1 MNEASDKGAV
11 VILGKIRVAIAGY
24 GNVAREAVHAVRSA
38 PDMEMAGIV
47 IRDPDKVEKTG
58 KESGLPV
65 FLDPAMLEKVDVAV
79 LAIASRAVP
88 KVAPVYLEQGICT
101 VDCYDIHG
109 DPMMELRHS
118 LNTSAL
124 KGSSAALVGAG
135 WDPGTDSIFRGIFEI
150 IAPRGITYTDF
161 GPGVSM
167 GHTVAVKNIP
177 GVKNAVS
184 ITLPAGQGKHRR
196 AVYVEVAEGH
206 NIDTIRRAI
215 FEDNYFRHDE
225 TTIEAVDDVEQLID
239 LGHGVHMERKG
250 AAGSSHNQRMKL
262 EMTVMNPAATAQ
274 VMISAARGIVRQK
287 PGCYTMLEIPVAD
300 CLPGDRESNL
310 KRLV

>member
-1 MNEASDKGAV
+1 VLE
-11 VILGKIRVAIAGY
+11 KIRAAVAGY
-24 GNVAREAVHAVRSA
+24 GNVAREAANAVRSS

-47 IRDPDKVEKTG
+47 IRDPDKVEKTE

-65 FLDPAMLEKVDVAV
+65 VLDPEMLGKVDVAI
-79 LAIASRAVP
+79 LAIASRAIP
-88 KVAPVYLEQGICT
+88 EVAPVYLEQGICT

-124 KGSSAALVGAG
+124 KGGSAALVGAG
-135 WDPGTDSIFRGIFEI
+135 WDPGTDSLFRGIFEI
-150 IAPRGITYTDF
+150 ITPRGITYTDF

-167 GHTVAVKNIP
+167 GHTVAVKTIP

-196 AVYVEVAEGH
+196 TVYVEVADGH
-206 NIDTIRRAI
+206 SIDTISRTI
-215 FEDNYFRHDE
+215 LEDHYFCHDE
-225 TTIEAVDDVEQLID
+225 TSIEAVDNVEQLID

-250 AAGSSHNQRMKL
+250 AAASSFNQRMLL
-262 EMTVMNPAATAQ
+262 EMSVMNPCATAQ
-274 VMISAARGIVRQK
+274 IMCSVARGIVRQK

-300 CLPGDRESNL
+300 CLPGNRESNL
-310 KRLV
+310 KRLL

>member
-1 MNEASDKGAV
+1 VLK
-11 VILGKIRVAIAGY
+11 KIRVAVVGY
-24 GNVAREAVHAVRSA
+24 GNVAREAVNAVQVA
-38 PDMEMAGIV
+38 PDMEMVAVV
-47 IRDPDKVEKTG
+47 IRNPEKIETVR

-65 FLDPAMLEKVDVAV
+65 VTDVISLEKVDVAV

-88 KVAPVYLEQGICT
+88 EVAPVYLEQGICT

-109 DPMMELRHS
+109 ELMMKLRHS
-118 LNTSAL
+118 LNASAL

-135 WDPGTDSIFRGIFEI
+135 WDPGTDSLFRGIFEI
-150 IAPRGITYTDF
+150 ISPRGITYTNF

-177 GVKNAVS
+177 GVRDALS

-196 AVYVEVAEGH
+196 AVYVEMADGH
-206 NIDTIRRAI
+206 DIDEIRRAI
-215 FEDNYFRHDE
+215 LEDNYFRQDE
-225 TTIEAVDDVEQLID
+225 TSVEIVDNVEQLID

-250 AAGSSHNQRMKL
+250 VAGYSHNQRMKL
-262 EMTVMNPAATAQ
+262 EMTVTNPAATAQ
-274 VMISAARGIVRQK
+274 VMVSAARGIARQK

>member
-1 MNEASDKGAV
+1 M
-11 VILGKIRVAIAGY
+11 ILKKIRVAVTGY
-24 GNVAREAVHAVRSA
+24 GNIAKEAVNAVRSA

-47 IRDPDKVEKTG
+47 IRDSRKVETAKR
-58 KESGLPV
+58 ESGV
-65 FLDPAMLEKVDVAV
+65 TVVLDAASLEEVDVTV

-88 KVAPVYLEQGICT
+88 QVAPAWLEQGICT

-109 DPMMELRHS
+109 DPMMDLRHS
-118 LNTSAL
+118 LNASAL
-124 KGSSAALVGAG
+124 RGGSAALVGAG
-135 WDPGTDSIFRGIFEI
+135 WDPGTDSLFRGIFEL

-167 GHTVAVKNIP
+167 GHTVAVKNIT

-196 AVYVEVAEGH
+196 AVYVEVGKGH
-206 NIDTIRRAI
+206 DIDEIRRAI
-215 FEDNYFRHDE
+215 LEDDYFRRDE
-225 TTIEAVDDVEQLID
+225 TTVEAVNDVEQLID
-239 LGHGVHMERKG
+239 LGHGVHVERKG
-250 AAGSSHNQRMKL
+250 SSACSCNQRMRL
-262 EMTVMNPAATAQ
+262 EMSVMNPAATAQ
-274 VMISAARGIVRQK
+274 VMVSAARGIVRQK
-287 PGCYTMLEIPVAD
+287 PGCYTMIEIPVAD

>member
-1 MNEASDKGAV
+1 MKKILVAV
-11 VILGKIRVAIAGY
+11 VGY
-24 GNVAREAVHAVRSA
+24 GNVAREAVNAVQVA

-47 IRDPDKVEKTG
+47 IRDPGKVEKTE

-65 FLDPAMLEKVDVAV
+65 VTDVISLEKVDVAV

-88 KVAPVYLEQGICT
+88 EVAPVYLEQGICT

-109 DPMMELRHS
+109 ESMMELRHS
-118 LNTSAL
+118 LNASAL

-135 WDPGTDSIFRGIFEI
+135 WDPGTDSLFRGIFEI

-177 GVKNAVS
+177 GVRNAVS

-206 NIDTIRRAI
+206 DIDEIRRAI
-215 FEDNYFRHDE
+215 LEDSYFRHDE
-225 TTIEAVDDVEQLID
+225 TSVEVVDDVEQLID

-250 AAGSSHNQRMKL
+250 VAGYSHNQHMKL

-274 VMISAARGIVRQK
+274 VMVSAARGIVRQK

>member
-1 MNEASDKGAV
+1 MK
-11 VILGKIRVAIAGY
+11 KIRVAVVGY
-24 GNVAREAVHAVRSA
+24 GNVAREAVHAIQVA
-38 PDMEMAGIV
+38 PDMEMVAVV
-47 IRDPDKVEKTG
+47 IRNPEKIETTK

-65 FLDPAMLEKVDVAV
+65 VLDVPSLEKVDVAI

-88 KVAPVYLEQGICT
+88 EAAPVYLEHGICT

-109 DPMMELRHS
+109 ESMMELRRS
-118 LNTSAL
+118 LNTSAI
-124 KGSSAALVGAG
+124 KGNSAALVGAG
-135 WDPGTDSIFRGIFEI
+135 WDPGTDSLFRGIFEI

-167 GHTVAVKNIP
+167 GHTVAVKNLP
-177 GVKNAVS
+177 GIRNAVS
-184 ITLPAGQGKHRR
+184 ITLPTGQGKHRR

-206 NIDTIRRAI
+206 DIDEIRRAI
-215 FEDNYFRHDE
+215 LEDSYFRHDE

-250 AAGSSHNQRMKL
+250 AAACSHNQRMLL

-274 VMISAARGIVRQK
+274 IMVSAARGIVRQK
-287 PGCYTMLEIPVAD
+287 PGCYTMLEIPIAD
-300 CLPGDRESNL
+300 CLPGDRVSNL
-310 KRLV
+310 KRLI

>member
-1 MNEASDKGAV
+1 M
-11 VILGKIRVAIAGY
+11 GKIRVAVTGY
-24 GNVAREAVHAVRSA
+24 GNVAKEAVNAVNSA

-47 IRDPDKVEKTG
+47 IRDPDKIKKTE

-65 FLDPAMLEKVDVAV
+65 VLDPSMLEKINVTV

-88 KVAPVYLEQGICT
+88 QVAPAYLEQGICT

-109 DPMMELRHS
+109 DSMMGLRHS
-118 LNTSAL
+118 LNASAL

-135 WDPGTDSIFRGIFEI
+135 WDPGTDSLFRGIFEI
-150 IAPRGITYTDF
+150 ITPRGITYTDF

-206 NIDTIRRAI
+206 SIDAIRRAI

-239 LGHGVHMERKG
+239 LGHSVHVERKG
-250 AAGSSHNQRMKL
+250 AAASSCNQRMFL
-262 EMTVMNPAATAQ
+262 EMSIMNPCATAQ
-274 VMISAARGIVRQK
+274 VMVSAARGIVRQK

-300 CLPGDRESNL
+300 CLPGDRETIL

>member
-1 MNEASDKGAV
+1 MK
-11 VILGKIRVAIAGY
+11 KIRVAVAGY
-24 GNVAREAVHAVRSA
+24 GNVAREAINAVRSA

-47 IRDPDKVEKTG
+47 IRDPDKIEKVRM
-58 KESGLPV
+58 ESALPV
-65 FLDPAMLEKVDVAV
+65 VLDPAMLENVDVAV

-88 KVAPVYLEQGICT
+88 EAAPVYLEQGICT

-118 LNTSAL
+118 LNASAL
-124 KGSSAALVGAG
+124 RGSAAALVGAG
-135 WDPGTDSIFRGIFEI
+135 WDPGTDSLFRGIFELI
-150 IAPRGITYTDF
+150 TPRGITYTDF

-177 GVKNAVS
+177 GVRNAVS

-196 AVYVEVAEGH
+196 AVYIEVADGQS
-206 NIDTIRRAI
+206 IDAIRRAI
-215 FEDNYFRHDE
+215 LEDSYFRHDE
-225 TTIEAVDDVEQLID
+225 TTVEAVDDVEQLID

-250 AAGSSHNQRMKL
+250 AAANTCNQRMLL
-262 EMTVMNPAATAQ
+262 EMSVMNPAATAQ
-274 VMISAARGIVRQK
+274 VMVSAARGIMRQK

-300 CLPGDRESNL
+300 CLPGDREKNL
-310 KRLV
+310 RRLV

>member
-1 MNEASDKGAV
+1 MK
-11 VILGKIRVAIAGY
+11 KIRVAVVGY
-24 GNVAREAVHAVRSA
+24 GNVAREAVNAVQVA

-47 IRDPDKVEKTG
+47 VRDPGKVGKTE

-65 FLDPAMLEKVDVAV
+65 VTDVISLEKVDVAV

-88 KVAPVYLEQGICT
+88 EVAPVYLEQGICT

-109 DPMMELRHS
+109 ESMMELRHS
-118 LNTSAL
+118 LNASAL

-135 WDPGTDSIFRGIFEI
+135 WDPGTDSLFRGIFEI

-177 GVKNAVS
+177 GVRNAVS

-206 NIDTIRRAI
+206 DIDEIRRAI
-215 FEDNYFRHDE
+215 LEDSYFRHDE
-225 TTIEAVDDVEQLID
+225 TSVEVVDDVEQLID

-250 AAGSSHNQRMKL
+250 VAGYSHNQHMKL

-274 VMISAARGIVRQK
+274 VMVSAARGIVRQK